1 MPISSSLP
9 AVASHFSSVNPSQRR
24 SHDLDVALS
33 IAHGARRSSP
43 QFFEAMPS
51 SAYFSGNY
59 APAGSQ
65 NPSRA
70 SPTFSAS
77 DNSGPSVFDV
87 PVGSPLRRSHSRG
100 ALAALARWFAEYISN
115 CIPCLHLQKT
125 IDLFAP
131 GNSLELLHASR
142 LTCTMHERFRAV
154 MYNCSATE
162 MPFAYRR
169 CIEIKCDV
177 SGDSRSMHALFLSRT
192 SARFL
197 RRRHFLIC

>member
-1 MPISSSLP
+1 MPISCSLP
-9 AVASHFSSVNPSQRR
+9 AVASHSSSVNPSQRR

-87 PVGSPLRRSHSRG
+87 PVGSPLRRSQSRG
-100 ALAALARWFAEYISN
+100 ALAALARWFALYIHISN
-115 CIPCLHLQKT
+115 LISFFTFAEEDRSFRPREFIGMASREQ
-125 IDLFAP
+125 IDLY
-131 GNSLELLHASR
+131 HA
-142 LTCTMHERFRAV
+142 
-154 MYNCSATE
+154 
-162 MPFAYRR
+162 
-169 CIEIKCDV
+169 
-177 SGDSRSMHALFLSRT
+177 
-192 SARFL
+192 
-197 RRRHFLIC
+197 